1 MELNLISDIQLKEEY
16 KRRFTLPVGAM
27 LCDSNSAADHLRQFI
42 TDPARESFVVVF
54 LNGNNCIITTE
65 ELFQGTL
72 TTAAVYP
79 REIVRRVLENQAAAI
94 LLAHNHPSGN
104 LNPSKD
110 DLNITRKIK
119 EACATIDVAVHD
131 HVIIAGSDSYSLAD
145 HGLI

>member
-16 KRRFTLPVGAM
+16 KRRFTLPAGSM
-27 LCDSNSAADHLRQFI
+27 LIDSNSAADHLRQFI
-42 TDPARESFVVVF
+42 TDPARESFIVVF
-54 LNGNNCIITTE
+54 LNGNNCIIATE

-79 REIVRRVLENQAAAI
+79 REIIRRVLENQAAAI
-94 LLAHNHPSGN
+94 LLSHNHPSGN
-104 LNPSKD
+104 TNPSKD

-131 HVIIAGSDSYSLAD
+131 HIIIAGNDSYSLAD